1 MAKVAEFQPDMV
13 KIGFCAVLVAFLP
26 QTVPAGACF
35 APAVRPWTG
44 TDAGRRALK
53 AHRNRLSFEGPAMIK
68 WIIILLIV
76 AAAASLLGMPAL
88 AGAAATGA
96 RILIGIVLV
105 IFLLVILGVFAVT

>member
-1 MAKVAEFQPDMV
+1 M
-13 KIGFCAVLVAFLP
+13 I
-26 QTVPAGACF
+26 PAGTCF
-35 APAVRPWTG
+35 TLPVRPRSG
-44 TDAGRRALK
+44 TDAGCRALK
-53 AHRNRLSFEGPAMIK
+53 THRNRLSIEGPAMIK

-96 RILIGIVLV
+96 RVLIGIVLI

>member
-1 MAKVAEFQPDMV
+1 MR
-13 KIGFCAVLVAFLP
+13 FLKS
-26 QTVPAGACF
+26 VGL
-35 APAVRPWTG
+35 RG
-44 TDAGRRALK
+44 I
-53 AHRNRLSFEGPAMIK
+53 AMIK

-105 IFLLVILGVFAVT
+105 IFLLVVLGIFAVT